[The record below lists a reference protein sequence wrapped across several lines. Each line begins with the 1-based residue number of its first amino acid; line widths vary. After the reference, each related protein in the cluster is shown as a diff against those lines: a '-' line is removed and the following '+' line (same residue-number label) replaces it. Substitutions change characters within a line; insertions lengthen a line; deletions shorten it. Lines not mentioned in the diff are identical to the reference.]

1 MLVGESV
8 GKPILTVPL
17 AGFSP
22 ASDTIRRMCFT
33 ELAFRQPVPVPITAL
48 YVKPRNAAACGQPQ

>member
-33 ELAFRQPVPVPITAL
+33 ELAFRQPV
-48 YVKPRNAAACGQPQ
+48 

>member
-8 GKPILTVPL
+8 GKPIRTVHL

-22 ASDTIRRMCFT
+22 ASDTIRRMGFT

-48 YVKPRNAAACGQPQ
+48 YVKLLNA